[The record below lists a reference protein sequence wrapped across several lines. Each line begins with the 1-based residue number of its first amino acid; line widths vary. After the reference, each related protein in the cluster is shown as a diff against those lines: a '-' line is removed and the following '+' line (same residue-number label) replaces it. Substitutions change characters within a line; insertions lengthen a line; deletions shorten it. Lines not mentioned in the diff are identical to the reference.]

1 MDSTALHPNALAVV
15 EAARQQGLDIAVQE
29 YPEGT
34 RTAADAAAAIGVDVA
49 QIVKSLVFT
58 VDGQVVVALVSGPNR
73 LDEKLLA
80 AAVAFAADGEAPGNV
95 GRADA
100 DAVREAT
107 GFPIGGVPPFG
118 HRTTLPTFV
127 DRTLLD
133 HEVVW
138 AAAGTP
144 RHVFPISPADLV
156 RLSAAVPAD
165 LAL

>member
-1 MDSTALHPNALAVV
+1 MSDEPRLDLHPNARAVV
-15 EAARQQGLDIAVQE
+15 EAAWAQGLDIEVAE
-29 YPEGT
+29 FPAGT
-34 RTAADAAAAIGVDVA
+34 RTAADAAAAVGVAEV

-58 VDGQVVVALVSGPNR
+58 VDGAIVMALVSGPNR
-73 LDEKLLA
+73 LDEKRL
-80 AAVAFAADGEAPGNV
+80 AVAAGGAEV

-100 DAVREAT
+100 DAVRAAT

-118 HRTTLPTFV
+118 HREPLPTYV

-133 HEVVW
+133 HDVVW

-156 RLSAAVPAD
+156 RLTRGVVAD
-165 LAL
+165 LAV

>member
-1 MDSTALHPNALAVV
+1 MTALHPRAQAVV
-15 EAARQQGLDIAVQE
+15 DAAAAQGLAIEVTEHAA
-29 YPEGT
+29 GA
-34 RTAADAAAAIGVDVA
+34 RTAADAAAAVGVGEA

-58 VDGQVVVALVSGPNR
+58 VDGAIVMALVSGPNR

-80 AAVAFAADGEAPGNV
+80 VAAGGAVV

-100 DAVREAT
+100 AAVREAT
-107 GFPIGGVPPFG
+107 GYAIGGVPPFG
-118 HRTTLPTFV
+118 HRTPLPTFV

-133 HEVVW
+133 HDVVW

-156 RLSAAVPAD
+156 RLGHATVSD
-165 LAL
+165 LAASS